1 MTDKKKKRI
10 TLHRN
15 FIKFISTKLLFF
27 LFMEMNELLTM
38 FNSEFIF
45 LDIDRKSYYN
55 RFIL

>member
-1 MTDKKKKRI
+1 
-10 TLHRN
+10 
-15 FIKFISTKLLFF
+15 
-27 LFMEMNELLTM
+27 MEMNELLTM